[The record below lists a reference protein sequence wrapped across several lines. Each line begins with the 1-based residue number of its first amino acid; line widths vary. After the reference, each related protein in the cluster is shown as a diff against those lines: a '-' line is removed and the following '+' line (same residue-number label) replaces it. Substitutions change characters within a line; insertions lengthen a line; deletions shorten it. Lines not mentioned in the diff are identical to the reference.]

1 MQPAKPSGPY
11 SVAARRFHWW
21 TVAFL
26 AVQIPVGVT
35 MVYRGKGLDLWDAT
49 TNALYSSHKL
59 LGMIIL
65 VTVIARLI
73 YRLTR
78 GAPADEPTLEPWQK
92 GVSHATHWMLYLL
105 LIVVPIGGYI
115 GISLFPALDV
125 FGLTLP
131 AVASPDK
138 AAAERVLFW
147 HMLGAFAI
155 VALAGMHV
163 AAALF
168 HYSPEGWRAAAHAGA
183 GRAAGGVRRLGQSI
197 RAALW

>member
-1 MQPAKPSGPY
+1 MPADQPSGSY

-26 AVQIPVGVT
+26 AVQIPIGLA
-35 MVYRGKGLDLWDAT
+35 MVYRGKGLNVWDAL
-49 TNALYSSHKL
+49 TNWLYSTHKL
-59 LGMIIL
+59 LGLIIL
-65 VTVIARLI
+65 CVVVARLS
-73 YRLTR
+73 YRLTK

-92 GVSHATHWMLYLL
+92 GVSHATHWLLYLL

-125 FGLTLP
+125 HGFTLP
-131 AVASPDK
+131 AVASPDQQ
-138 AAAERVLFW
+138 AAERVLFW
-147 HMLGAFAI
+147 HMVGAFTI

-168 HYSPEGWRAAAHAGA
+168 HYLIRKDGVLQRMLVRA
-183 GRAAGGVRRLGQSI
+183 GRFGG
-197 RAALW
+197 